1 MTAKAQFP
9 QIKSKYIY
17 TFIPTCVFMFLPV
30 SPHLRHAMDGSV
42 LGRKWAGNLTL
53 YCKLHKRKKKKKC
66 NGEGERKM
74 LQSKDV
80 RMRA

>member
-53 YCKLHKRKKKKKC
+53 YCKLHKRKKKK
-66 NGEGERKM
+66 NAMEREKERCFRARM
-74 LQSKDV
+74 LE
-80 RMRA
+80 